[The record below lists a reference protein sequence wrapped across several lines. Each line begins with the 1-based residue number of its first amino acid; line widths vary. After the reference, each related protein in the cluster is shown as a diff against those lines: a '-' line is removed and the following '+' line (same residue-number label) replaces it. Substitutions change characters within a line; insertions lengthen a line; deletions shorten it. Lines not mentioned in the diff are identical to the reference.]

1 MKKKWK
7 PSGRLGRKPLNDYA
21 KYSTFGFQMI
31 AIILAGLFGGIKLDE
46 YLALEF
52 PVFTLILTV
61 LGFVIAFYFLFK
73 QAPK

>member
-7 PSGRLGRKPLNDYA
+7 PSGRPERKPLNDYA
-21 KYSTFGFQMI
+21 KYSTIGFQMI

-52 PVFTLILTV
+52 PVFTLTLTM
-61 LGFVIAFYFLFK
+61 LGLVTALYLLFK
-73 QAPK
+73 QALK

>member
-1 MKKKWK
+1 
-7 PSGRLGRKPLNDYA
+7 
-21 KYSTFGFQMI
+21 MI